1 MDFVLVGIAQGLG
14 YATLTIYMTKTQ
26 QRSIERASMAKNT
39 ANYGNDSIRQL
50 KDEERVRLRPAVI
63 FGSDGLDGC
72 AHAAF
77 EILSNAVDEARQGY
91 GKLITLTAFRDG
103 SIQVEDN
110 GRGCPLDWNPSE
122 KRFNWEL
129 VFCELY
135 AGGKY
140 NNNQGGDYDF
150 SLGTNGLARAQP
162 STPPN
167 TWTSRFG
174 ATATST
180 PCTLRRARSSAPKR
194 KHSRLSQRRGPHRY
208 HYQVAPRS

>member
-1 MDFVLVGIAQGLG
+1 
-14 YATLTIYMTKTQ
+14 
-26 QRSIERASMAKNT
+26 MAKNT

-110 GRGCPLDWNPSE
+110 GRGCPLTRHLRPNPP
-122 KRFNWEL
+122 KPDQPQNRL
-129 VFCELY
+129 HR
-135 AGGKY
+135 
-140 NNNQGGDYDF
+140 F
-150 SLGTNGLARAQP
+150 SL
-162 STPPN
+162 SI
-167 TWTSRFG
+167 
-174 ATATST
+174 
-180 PCTLRRARSSAPKR
+180 RARLRCNFSSV
-194 KHSRLSQRRGPHRY
+194 L
-208 HYQVAPRS
+208 

>member
-1 MDFVLVGIAQGLG
+1 
-14 YATLTIYMTKTQ
+14 
-26 QRSIERASMAKNT
+26 MAKNT

-122 KRFNWEL
+122 KRFN
-129 VFCELY
+129 
-135 AGGKY
+135 
-140 NNNQGGDYDF
+140 
-150 SLGTNGLARAQP
+150 
-162 STPPN
+162 
-167 TWTSRFG
+167 
-174 ATATST
+174 
-180 PCTLRRARSSAPKR
+180 
-194 KHSRLSQRRGPHRY
+194 SRLSPATRT
-208 HYQVAPRS
+208 APAPLSSGAPILRSLPQLASPTIGIARPCVVRPWSTPT

>member
-1 MDFVLVGIAQGLG
+1 
-14 YATLTIYMTKTQ
+14 
-26 QRSIERASMAKNT
+26 MAKNT

-150 SLGTNGLARAQP
+150 SLGTNGLG
-162 STPPN
+162 SC
-167 TWTSRFG
+167 
-174 ATATST
+174 ATQYASEYMDVMVW
-180 PCTLRRARSSAPKR
+180 RSSAPKR
-194 KHSRLSQRRGPHRY
+194 RHSRLSPATKT
-208 HYQVAPRS
+208 VPAPPSNGAPILRSLPPSASPTIGIARPCAARPWSTPT

>member
-1 MDFVLVGIAQGLG
+1 
-14 YATLTIYMTKTQ
+14 
-26 QRSIERASMAKNT
+26 MAKNT

-91 GKLITLTAFRDG
+91 GKLITLIAFRDG

-150 SLGTNGLARAQP
+150 SLGTNGLGSCATQYASEYRRP
-162 STPPN
+162 VS
-167 TWTSRFG
+167 SR
-174 ATATST
+174 
-180 PCTLRRARSSAPKR
+180 RRYAASGRP
-194 KHSRLSQRRGPHRY
+194 
-208 HYQVAPRS
+208 APRGCPPCCGREWRRPVRRSPRSCCRAASRRSACGPTPK

>member
-1 MDFVLVGIAQGLG
+1 
-14 YATLTIYMTKTQ
+14 
-26 QRSIERASMAKNT
+26 MAKNT

-122 KRFNWEL
+122 KRFNWNL
-129 VFCELY
+129 SF
-135 AGGKY
+135 A
-140 NNNQGGDYDF
+140 
-150 SLGTNGLARAQP
+150 SSMPAASITTTRAATTISRSAP
-162 STPPN
+162 RPGSCATSTLPN
-167 TWTSRFG
+167 TWTSPSG
-174 ATATST
+174 VTATST
-180 PCTLRRARSSAPKR
+180 PYTLRRAKSSAPKR
-194 KHSRLSQRRGPHRY
+194 RHSRLSLATRT
-208 HYQVAPRS
+208 APAPLSSGAPILRSLPRLAFPTIGIAKPCAVRPWSTLT

>member
-1 MDFVLVGIAQGLG
+1 MEFVLVGIVRGLG
-14 YATLTIYMTKTQ
+14 YATLTIYMTTTQ

-129 VFCELY
+129 VFSSSTQV
-135 AGGKY
+135 A
-140 NNNQGGDYDF
+140 NTTTTRAATTT
-150 SLGTNGLARAQP
+150 SRSVPTAWARARP
-162 STPPN
+162 STHPS

-180 PCTLRRARSSAPKR
+180 PCTLRKARSLAPKE
-194 KHSRLSQRRGPHRY
+194 S
-208 HYQVAPRS
+208 A